1 MVSKYQITGILQK
14 SGRNDDYLSKLHKY
28 NNDVHSNTEKLRAL
42 GMSQLKQCSTAS
54 TSGTKKTDAKAD
66 AVQRFDGGSKSNAHR
81 LHEEFLN
88 SLRNK

>member
-1 MVSKYQITGILQK
+1 MVSKYQITGILHK
-14 SGRNDDYLSKLHKY
+14 NNRNDNLSRLHKF
-28 NNDVHSNTEKLRAL
+28 NNDVHNNMEKLRAL

-54 TSGTKKTDAKAD
+54 TSGTKKTDS
-66 AVQRFDGGSKSNAHR
+66 VQRFDGGSKSNAHR